1 MIHRSDMCI
10 YNLTPYRASS
20 LQSSSYV
27 YFFVDISVYFQMLL
41 LMSYWFT
48 WALSLSLSLCLCLS
62 LSLPLSLSLSPSL
75 SLCLS
80 VLSLLKPSSNLLFSA
95 SHIAKIGLAHFYSNT
110 TIIFTVHRWSRSGNL
125 TTGALRP
132 WFWAKVGRA
141 VAKQLMLRYWYV
153 NFAVWVSVCSQVVC
167 ILFF

>member
-1 MIHRSDMCI
+1 MYIFLWTFQFIFRRSFLC
-10 YNLTPYRASS
+10 LTGSHE
-20 LQSSSYV
+20 
-27 YFFVDISVYFQMLL
+27 
-41 LMSYWFT
+41 
-48 WALSLSLSLCLCLS
+48 LSLCLSLSVSVSLSLFLSLS
-62 LSLPLSLSLSPSL
+62 LSLPLSLSV
-75 SLCLS
+75 CLS

-141 VAKQLMLRYWYV
+141 VAKRLMLRY
-153 NFAVWVSVCSQVVC
+153 
-167 ILFF
+167 

>member
-1 MIHRSDMCI
+1 MKVFFFLWTFQFIFRRSFLC
-10 YNLTPYRASS
+10 LTGSHELS
-20 LQSSSYV
+20 LCLSLS
-27 YFFVDISVYFQMLL
+27 LCL
-41 LMSYWFT
+41 CLC
-48 WALSLSLSLCLCLS
+48 LSLSLSLCLS
-62 LSLPLSLSLSPSL
+62 V
-75 SLCLS
+75 CLS

-125 TTGALRP
+125 TTDALRP

-141 VAKQLMLRYWYV
+141 VAKRLMLRYWYV